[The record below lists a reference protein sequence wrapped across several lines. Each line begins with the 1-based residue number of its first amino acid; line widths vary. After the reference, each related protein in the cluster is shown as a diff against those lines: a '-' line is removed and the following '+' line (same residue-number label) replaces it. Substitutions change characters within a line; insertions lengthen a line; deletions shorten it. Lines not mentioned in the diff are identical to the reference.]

1 MAGDF
6 GNTNIFRSIKI
17 RDQRNQLSNV
27 DSNNKLFRNFV
38 KQRWR
43 ISAETVPMTRQQFS
57 PYYTFLL
64 KQNGTSGI
72 FTFQY
77 PLNNSQGITTGADGS
92 TITAYSQSEAITSG
106 TVGPYT
112 LNLNSDENSP
122 DQTGAWRIG
131 AGDFIKFANH
141 SKIYKMVNGIHITCL
156 DDNFGTI
163 TVENAQIYP
172 AAVVNIPAN
181 TSITL
186 FKPSFTVSLMNDV
199 QSVPTGVEGYFTFQL
214 DMVEEY

>member
-6 GNTNIFRSIKI
+6 GNTNIFTSIKI
-17 RDQRNQLSNV
+17 TDQRNQLSNI
-27 DSNNKLFRNFV
+27 DSNNKLFRNFI

-43 ISAETVPMTRQQFS
+43 ITTTTKPMTRAEFS

-64 KQNGTSGI
+64 KQNGAAGI

-77 PLNNSQGITTGADGS
+77 PLIDSQSITTGVVGS
-92 TITAYSQSEAITSG
+92 AISAYSGWESITAG

-112 LNLNSDENSP
+112 ANLNSDQNSP

-131 AGDFIKFANH
+131 NGDFIKFANH
-141 SKIYKMVNGIHITCL
+141 SKIYKLVNGIHITCL
-156 DDNFGTI
+156 DDGFGTI
-163 TVENAQIYP
+163 TFEDAKIYP

-181 TSITL
+181 TNIT
-186 FKPSFTVSLMNDV
+186 FYKPSFRVSLINDV
-199 QSVPTGVEGYFTFQL
+199 QSIPTDVDGYFSFQI
-214 DMVEEY
+214 DMIEEY